1 MNTLR
6 EILLDVLY
14 KTPCGEEFD
23 NKIVDQALKEI
34 KEYYLNSLPKENW
47 DKHDLA
53 EKIGSLFMGKTKE
66 SMQKGFKEY
75 KKLAEIKKER
85 NIGYNACLSEIK
97 EKNKSMGDYKSH
109 QN

>member
-53 EKIGSLFMGKTKE
+53 EKIGSLFMDKTKE
-66 SMQKGFKEY
+66 SMQKALEHFHED
-75 KKLAEIKKER
+75 L
-85 NIGYNACLSEIK
+85 
-97 EKNKSMGDYKSH
+97 KNLRTNRPNPSILEVVIVTQSG
-109 QN
+109 NGL